1 MVIGVVVPRLLL
13 LTVVLTGNVERI
25 VVVGISVVVRIVLLV
40 LLAVAKSPPVLISTR
55 GVVVGRTLFD
65 IGVIISTGPSVVIL
79 PGRRVENRVVKN
91 CGKKVVDGKLV
102 VVRNVVV
109 AGCDKGSTV
118 LPLVETRVAVVGG
131 SVVVGTFV
139 VVVGGTVVV
148 VVGGFVVV
156 VLTVV
161 VVVVGTAVVVVV
173 VDCWVVVGTANVV
186 DGTGSS
192 KILFESVGV
201 GKVVVTTLLCNSITV
216 D

>member
-13 LTVVLTGNVERI
+13 LTVVLIGNVERI

-55 GVVVGRTLFD
+55 GVVVGRALFD

-79 PGRRVENRVVKN
+79 PGRRVENKVVKN

-161 VVVVGTAVVVVV
+161 VVGTAVVVVV
-173 VDCWVVVGTANVV
+173 VDGWVVVGTANVV